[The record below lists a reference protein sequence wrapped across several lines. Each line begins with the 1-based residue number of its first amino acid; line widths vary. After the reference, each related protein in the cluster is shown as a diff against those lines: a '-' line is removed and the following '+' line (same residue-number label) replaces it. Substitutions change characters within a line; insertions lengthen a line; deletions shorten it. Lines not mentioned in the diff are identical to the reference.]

1 MANTEL
7 EKLEA
12 QLIIARQRFGVCFYT
27 IKKMQQ
33 SPGAPFF
40 VSANLI
46 SSGYADAKQLP
57 AKGTIGVIYVPQN
70 L

>member
-1 MANTEL
+1 MANAEL

-12 QLIIARQRFGVCFYT
+12 QLVIARQRFGVCFYT
-27 IKKMQQ
+27 VKKMQQ
-33 SPGAPFF
+33 SPNAPYF

-46 SSGYADAKQLP
+46 SSGYADAKLTP
-57 AKGTIGVIYVPQN
+57 GKNTIGVIYVPQN